1 MSDAR
6 IRNGSR
12 WSWFTVAAAL
22 LIASPIATGRA
33 AEPNADGATAEKVE
47 FNRDIR
53 PIFSENCYACH
64 GPDKGKRKASL
75 RLDQRESAIKL
86 YAIVPGK
93 PDDSELVYRILS
105 EDDEDRMPPVDSHK
119 TLTQR
124 QKDLIV
130 AWIAQG
136 AQYQEHWS
144 YVVPSRPA
152 VPTVQRPGWVQ
163 NPIDAFILAPLESK
177 GIEPSP
183 EASRRALIRRLSLDL
198 LGLPPSPEE
207 VREFENDQSPDAYE
221 RLVDRLLD
229 SPHYGERM
237 AVPWLD
243 LARFADTVGYHGD
256 QGQRVFPYRDY
267 VINAFNHDKPFDQ
280 FTIEQLAGDLLPEP
294 TTEQLIATGFNR
306 LNMVTREGGAQ
317 PEEYLAKY
325 AGDRVRTVSLTWLGS
340 TMGCCECHDH
350 KFDPFSQR
358 DFYTMAAFFADVKQW
373 GVYNDYDYTPNPEL
387 KGWSNDHPFP
397 PEIEVES
404 ESLQARNAQLAD
416 RVRTAAATTTD
427 DESLAAWLEAM
438 RSFLSDSPS
447 GWRTLSAAAASE
459 SEAKAQPDG
468 SLLIPPSIKDDP
480 KEGWAFQSKPGAG
493 WVARIKVEL
502 LPDATHNDRI
512 ARGGAAEATV
522 SLTTAV
528 QSADSKEARPVKFFL
543 AEADHKEPRYFN
555 GDEVP
560 GVLNGWRTSRALI
573 AEPQSAVWCLDP
585 PIQLKD
591 AEALAVAVKG
601 KGAGRVRVSFSPF
614 GFELGGDLTGDL
626 APDMKDAIEAADAVR
641 SADQTEAVKTLH
653 QLATAADPGVWERAR
668 GTCMEIA
675 AHHDGRTHTLVT
687 KAAPPLET
695 RLLPRGDWLDRS
707 GPIVEPA
714 VPHFLPHQE
723 PKAGERLTRLD
734 LARWIVAA
742 DNPLTARVFM
752 NRLWKQFFGVGLSAV
767 VEDVGA
773 QGEWPVHP
781 ELLDWLAIEFREAG
795 WSVKHMVKLM
805 VMSSAYRQD
814 SRQRPELIDDDPGNR
829 WVAYQSPRRL
839 EAEFV
844 RDNALAVA
852 GLLKLDLIGGPSV
865 FPYQPAGYY
874 ANLQFPNRDYIASAG
889 DLQYRRGVYMHWQR
903 TFLHPMLANFDAPSR
918 EECSPA
924 RTLAN
929 TPQQALTL
937 LNDPTFVEASRVLA
951 ESLLKTKSGGDGS
964 DEALIDR
971 LYQRA
976 LARSPKP
983 AERSSLVAFLNDR
996 RDYFRENPDEAEKLL
1011 HVGQSPPAE
1020 GLDPAEAAAWTLVSR
1035 VALNL
1040 HETITRY

>member
-1 MSDAR
+1 VSDAR

-12 WSWFTVAAAL
+12 RPWFVMAGAL
-22 LIASPIATGRA
+22 LIASSIGSGRA
-33 AEPNADGATAEKVE
+33 SEPEAGGPLPDKVE

-64 GPDKGKRKASL
+64 GPDKSTRKARL
-75 RLDQRESAIKL
+75 RLDERDSAIKL
-86 YAIVPGK
+86 YAIVPGE
-93 PDDSELVYRILS
+93 PDDSELVNRILS
-105 EDDEDRMPPVDSHK
+105 EDEEDRMPPVESHK

-136 AQYQEHWS
+136 AEYQAHWA
-144 YVVPSRPA
+144 YVVPDRPD
-152 VPTVQRPGWVQ
+152 VPNVERPGWVQ
-163 NPIDAFILAPLESK
+163 NPIDAFILASLESR

-183 EASRRALIRRLSLDL
+183 EASKRTLIRRLSLDL

-207 VREFENDQSPDAYE
+207 VRAFEEDESPTAYE

-267 VINAFNHDKPFDQ
+267 VINAFNQDKPFDQ
-280 FTIEQLAGDLLPEP
+280 FTTEQLAGDLLPNP
-294 TTEQLIATGFNR
+294 STEQLIATGFNR

-317 PEEYLAKY
+317 PDEYLAKY
-325 AGDRVRTVSLTWLGS
+325 AADRVRTVSLTWLGS

-350 KFDPFSQR
+350 KYDPFSQR
-358 DFYTMAAFFADVKQW
+358 DFYTMSAFFSDIKQW
-373 GVYNDYDYTPNPEL
+373 GVYHDYNYTPNPEL

-397 PEIEVES
+397 PEIEVENQYL
-404 ESLQARNAQLAD
+404 EDRNAQLVD
-416 RVRTAAATTTD
+416 RVRQAAAATPE
-427 DESLAAWLEAM
+427 DESLAAWLNHA
-438 RSFLSDSPS
+438 RAFLNESPS
-447 GWRTLSAAAASE
+447 GWRALSATDNAP
-459 SEAKAQPDG
+459 EAKPQPDG
-468 SLLIPPSIKDDP
+468 SLLIPPTVKDEP
-480 KEGWAFQSKPGAG
+480 KEGWTFQTDPGSG
-493 WVARIKVEL
+493 WVARIKVEM
-502 LPDATHNDRI
+502 LPDEIHGGRV
-512 ARGGAAEATV
+512 ARGGAPDATV
-522 SLTTAV
+522 SLTATV
-528 QSADSKEARPVKFFL
+528 QPAGSEKARPIRFFQ

-555 GDEVP
+555 GEEVP
-560 GVLNGWRTSRALI
+560 GVLNGWRTSR
-573 AEPQSAVWCLDP
+573 ERGGETQSAVWHLDP
-585 PIQLKD
+585 PIELKD
-591 AEALAVAVKG
+591 AEALSVAVKG
-601 KGAGRVRVSFSPF
+601 KGAGRVRVSFSPL
-614 GFELGGDLTGDL
+614 GFNLGGELTGDL
-626 APDMKDAIEAADAVR
+626 AAEARAAVEAADAER
-641 SADQTEAVKTLH
+641 TEEQTATVKTLH

-668 GTCMEIA
+668 GACLEIA
-675 AHHDGRTHTLVT
+675 VHPDGRAHTLVT
-687 KAAPPLET
+687 KAAPPMET

-714 VPHFLPHQE
+714 VPHFLPQTE
-723 PKAGERLTRLD
+723 PKPNQRLTRLD
-734 LARWIVAA
+734 LARWIVS
-742 DNPLTARVFM
+742 DENPLTARVFV
-752 NRLWKQFFGVGLSAV
+752 NRLWKQFFGVGISSV

-781 ELLDWLAIEFREAG
+781 ELLDWLAIEFREGG

-805 VMSSAYRQD
+805 VMSSTYRQD
-814 SRQRPELIDDDPGNR
+814 TRPRPELIEKDPDNR
-829 WVAYQSPRRL
+829 WLARQSPRRL

-852 GLLKLDLIGGPSV
+852 GRLKLDLIGGPSV

-903 TFLHPMLANFDAPSR
+903 TFLHPMLANFDAPAR

-937 LNDPTFVEASRVLA
+937 LNDPTFVEASRVFA
-951 ESLLKTKSGGDGS
+951 ESLLQTAPEGGDS
-964 DEALIDR
+964 DEARIDR

-983 AERSSLVAFLNDR
+983 AEMASLLDFLDDR
-996 RDYFRENPDEAEKLL
+996 RGYFREHLDEADKLL
-1011 HVGQSPPAE
+1011 HVGQSTPTQ
-1020 GLDPAEAAAWTLVSR
+1020 GLDPAETAAWTLVCR